1 MKLMVCAIAVLLA
14 GFTASAGADT
24 PPPTLVTQAA
34 CGSAAAA
41 PAPVTKVLTIVF
53 ENTDISS
60 IIGSPTAPNMNALAS
75 ACGLATNYH
84 GIQFPSLPNYIALT
98 SGQIPPAIAG
108 DGANGSDCPPSP
120 TCQSPDPSI
129 FSQIDAA
136 AAATPPV
143 PLTWR
148 TYAESMPVNC
158 DLVNAGTYAVRH
170 NPAPYYPNDAA
181 SCAVDDVPAGTP
193 AAGALASDLAAGTLP
208 SYGLFVPNLC
218 NDGHDA
224 CNGADRVAEEDA
236 TLGAWMPSI
245 LASPDYQSGHL
256 LVVLTADSSHSAAN
270 GNTLATVLVNQDVPA
285 GLQVADRFDH
295 YSLLR
300 MDEELLGLPP
310 LANAADAVDMAPAF
324 NVPLPAVATP
334 PPTG

>member
-1 MKLMVCAIAVLLA
+1 MRTMVCAIAVLLA
-14 GFTASAGADT
+14 GFTAGAGADT
-24 PPPTLVTQAA
+24 PPTLATQAG

-41 PAPVTKVLTIVF
+41 PLPVTKVLTIVF
-53 ENTDISS
+53 ENTDLTS
-60 IIGSPTAPNMNALAS
+60 IIGSPAAPNMNALAS

-84 GIQFPSLPNYIALT
+84 GIQFPSLPNYIAMT

-108 DGANGSDCPPSP
+108 DGVNGRDCSPSP
-120 TCQSPDPSI
+120 TCDSTDPSI
-129 FSQIDAA
+129 FTQIDATS
-136 AAATPPV
+136 ATTA

-148 TYAESMPVNC
+148 TYAESMPTNC
-158 DLVNAGTYAVRH
+158 ATRNAGEYAVRH
-170 NPAPYYPNDAA
+170 NPAAYYPNDASA
-181 SCAVDDVPAGTP
+181 CAANDVPAGTP
-193 AAGALASDLAAGTLP
+193 ATGALATDLAGGTLP

-218 NDGHDA
+218 NDGHDS

-256 LVVLTADSSHSAAN
+256 LVVLTADSSHSPAN

-285 GLQVADRFDH
+285 GLQAADRFDH

-300 MDEELLGLPP
+300 LDEELLGLP
-310 LANAADAVDMAPAF
+310 LLADATDAADMAPAF
-324 NVPLPAVATP
+324 NLPLPAATSP
-334 PPTG
+334 GGP

>member
-1 MKLMVCAIAVLLA
+1 MRTMVCTVGVLVA
-14 GFTASAGADT
+14 CFTATAGAAT
-24 PPPTLVTQAA
+24 PPAPVSQAG

-53 ENTDISS
+53 ENTDLSS
-60 IIGSPTAPNMNALAS
+60 IIGSPAAPNMNALAT

-84 GIQFPSLPNYIALT
+84 GVQFPSLPNYIAMV

-108 DGANGSDCPPSP
+108 DGVNGRDCPPSA
-120 TCQSPDPSI
+120 TCESSDPSI
-129 FSQIDAA
+129 FTQIDAA
-136 AAATPPV
+136 AAAAPSA

-148 TYAESMPVNC
+148 TYAESMPANC
-158 DLVNAGTYAVRH
+158 TGTNAGEYAVRH
-170 NPAPYYPNDAA
+170 NPAAYFPNDAL
-181 SCAVDDVPAGTP
+181 SCAANDVPAGTP
-193 AAGALASDLAAGTLP
+193 AAGALAADLAAGTLP
-208 SYGLFVPNLC
+208 SYGLVIPNLC

-245 LASPDYQSGHL
+245 LASPDYRGGQL
-256 LVVLTADSSHSAAN
+256 LVVITADSSHSPAN
-270 GNTLATVLVNQDVPA
+270 GNTLATVLVNPDVPA

-300 MDEELLGLPP
+300 LDEELLGLPP
-310 LANAADAVDMAPAF
+310 LANAADAADMAPAF
-324 NVPLPAVATP
+324 NLPLPVAQTP
-334 PPTG
+334 PA